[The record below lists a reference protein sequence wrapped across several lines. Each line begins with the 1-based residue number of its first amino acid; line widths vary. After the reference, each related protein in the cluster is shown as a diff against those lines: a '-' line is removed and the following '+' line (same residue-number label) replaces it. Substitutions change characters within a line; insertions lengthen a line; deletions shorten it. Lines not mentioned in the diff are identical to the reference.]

1 MNWVAKLTREFTT
14 LFHRLS
20 IDPASEQRQ
29 PAPIRISLY
38 HQLQFLLRFRRSR
51 VIMHQTTNRSNLP
64 YTVALTFNLGSGT
77 RDTLRTRCR
86 AHAKH
91 LFSIRFTRSQ
101 LSHLFP
107 LSLSLVYLPATSSQ
121 LPHSPR
127 RVASKNLTLR
137 RVSLS
142 PFPLLCCRNAWSSVL
157 REAQARPRSAAFTF
171 TTFVSFV
178 SSSHRYHAIPTTSD
192 LVFPA

>member
-1 MNWVAKLTREFTT
+1 MRLISFPRALCFTD
-14 LFHRLS
+14 FPS
-20 IDPASEQRQ
+20 IRRASKDNR
-29 PAPIRISLY
+29 
-38 HQLQFLLRFRRSR
+38 HQFPCTTSFNFSFVFDDHVLLCTKQQ
-51 VIMHQTTNRSNLP
+51 IDQP
-64 YTVALTFNLGSGT
+64 YTVALNLGSGT
-77 RDTLRTRCR
+77 RDTLRTRSR

-157 REAQARPRSAAFTF
+157 REAQARPRFAAFTF